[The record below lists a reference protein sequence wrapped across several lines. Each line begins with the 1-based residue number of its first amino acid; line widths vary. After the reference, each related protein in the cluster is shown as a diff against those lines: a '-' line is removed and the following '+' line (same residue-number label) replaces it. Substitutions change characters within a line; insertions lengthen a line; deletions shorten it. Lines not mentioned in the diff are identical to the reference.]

1 MRPFTDPVPH
11 VIAHLREVLA
21 LPPGDVANTTPEDLH
36 EHEHFVRVL
45 RGTSDDDGIT
55 QRVLIDIDTFTTDYT
70 EAFGFAERVLA
81 ELHALSGREA
91 DGLLID
97 RLTTVTGAA
106 QKAWPV
112 PSVTRVGQTVR
123 VECRRPRRTTT

>member
-11 VIAHLREVLA
+11 VIAYLREVLA
-21 LPPGDVANTTPEDLH
+21 LPPGDVANATPEDLH
-36 EHEHFVRVL
+36 EHEYFVRVL

-55 QRVLIDIDTFTTDYT
+55 QRVLLDFDTFTRDYG
-70 EAFGFAERVLA
+70 EAYSFAETMAARMR
-81 ELHALSGREA
+81 ELSGQAA

-97 RLTTVTGAA
+97 RVATVTGPI

-112 PSVTRVGQTVR
+112 PAVTRVGQTFR
-123 VECRRPRRTTT
+123 VECRRPRRTT